1 MTILFH
7 SFALFLTLL
16 LSKPLFSLSGGVGDF
31 IFDRPIQNG
40 YNNYEGGSV
49 LLIEW
54 HIEPRTFEPPKNFTL
69 KYRLQNVAFVGNW
82 TTIVE
87 DHPYQKSFIWTIPK
101 NASLGLYIL
110 SLTTSQKTPNLIRDG
125 LSPPFS
131 VTKVILCDE
140 ELVPPAISTL
150 SMGLILGSVIVVILF
165 LFIYFRIGCE
175 EKSSCFTF
183 WRPRNTAWP
192 IPEKN

>member
-1 MTILFH
+1 LFH

-16 LSKPLFSLSGGVGDF
+16 LSKPLFALSGGVGDF
-31 IFDRPIQNG
+31 IFDRPIQDE
-40 YNNYEGGSV
+40 YNNYEGGSD
-49 LLIEW
+49 LRLEW
-54 HIEPRTFEPPKNFTL
+54 HIEPRTLEPPKNFTL
-69 KYRLQNVAFVGNW
+69 KYRLQYFPLVGNW

-87 DHPYQKSFIWTIPK
+87 DHPYQESFIWTIPK
-101 NASLGLYIL
+101 NASLGRYIF

-131 VTKVILCDE
+131 VTNVIKCDE

-150 SMGLILGSVIVVILF
+150 TMGLILVSVIVVILF
-165 LFIYFRIGCE
+165 LFIYFRIGFE

-192 IPEKN
+192 IPEQN